1 MFGLKGRKKAKRVVL
16 PREDRAA
23 LEQDAVYDQAPAPAL
38 KRHRRWK
45 KYRWLLWLLLLAPLA
60 YFGIQIALLMAP
72 RMRFETV
79 MLDSMTESI
88 SVVGHAV
95 MNSQPITGSGGK
107 VFYTVPTGQRVSAE
121 AQVAQEFASEAAVQA
136 MQQIVA
142 IDNELELLYE
152 AQQTTAESGDL
163 ELLLSQMHSGLFNML
178 SVIDSGDYTQMSQY
192 QSEAVLAANKV
203 RVSTRQEANFDA
215 RIAQLN
221 ARRLQYEQIAAPT
234 GEVFTP
240 VTGYFVPSL
249 KEDRIQ
255 PSYDEISA
263 LEPAALQALLN
274 ETPQYYAQSVVG
286 HVIPDYRWY
295 FFAVV
300 SEKDA
305 EKFSVGDKSI
315 QISFPA
321 AGGANL
327 PVTVNSVTPDK
338 ENGIATVELMCEYI
352 SPEVLSLRVE
362 EANIIFGEQ
371 KGIRI
376 SKEAIRMVDEV
387 GEDGLVV
394 TYTGVYEKIGG
405 MLYFRKIDILL
416 QDEFYVLVPDVVR
429 RGVNEIELYDEIVV
443 DSGGAQ
449 LHDQKIL

>member
-1 MFGLKGRKKAKRVVL
+1 MLGLKGRKKARRVVM
-16 PREDRAA
+16 PDEDRAA
-23 LEQDAVYDQAPAPAL
+23 LQQEAVYDQTPAPAL
-38 KRHRRWK
+38 KRRRRWK

-60 YFGIQIALLMAP
+60 YFGIQVALLMAP

-88 SVVGHAV
+88 TVVGQV
-95 MNSQPITGSGGK
+95 VLNSQPISGGSGQMY
-107 VFYTVPTGQRVSAE
+107 YTVPTGQRVSAN
-121 AQVAQEFASEAAVQA
+121 AQVALEFTDEQAVQA

-142 IDNELELLYE
+142 IDSELELLYE

-163 ELLLSQMHSGLFNML
+163 ELLLSQMHGGLFSML
-178 SVIDSGDYTQMSQY
+178 SVIDSGDYTQLGGY
-192 QSEAVLAANKV
+192 QSEAALAANKI
-203 RVSTRQEANFDA
+203 RVSTRQEENFTA
-215 RIAQLN
+215 RLGLLN
-221 ARRLQYEQIAAPT
+221 ALRLQYESIAVPV

-249 KEDRIQ
+249 KADRLQ
-255 PSYDEISA
+255 PAYEEISA
-263 LEPAALQALLN
+263 LAPAVLQARLT
-274 ETPQYYAQSVVG
+274 EAPRYYGADVVG
-286 HVIPDYRWY
+286 HVVPDYRWY

-300 SEKDA
+300 SEAEA

-315 QISFPA
+315 HISFPA
-321 AGGANL
+321 AGGASL
-327 PVTVNSVTPDK
+327 PVTVNSVTPDA
-338 ENGIATVELMCEYI
+338 ENGIAAVELMCEYI
-352 SPEVLSLRVE
+352 SPEVLQLRVE
-362 EANIIFGEQ
+362 EAEIIFGEQ

-405 MLYFRKIDILL
+405 MLYFRRIEILL
-416 QDEFYVLVPDVVR
+416 QDEFYVLVPDVTT
-429 RGVNEIELYDEIVV
+429 RGVNEVELYDEIVV